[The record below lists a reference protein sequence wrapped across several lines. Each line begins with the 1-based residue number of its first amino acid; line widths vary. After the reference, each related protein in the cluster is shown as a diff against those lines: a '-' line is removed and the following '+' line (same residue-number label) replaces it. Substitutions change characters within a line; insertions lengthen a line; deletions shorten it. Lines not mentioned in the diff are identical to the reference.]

1 MLLVLLFFIS
11 FYCECLCLFMLQVFS
26 NQYCVCNP
34 NILRHFRS
42 PDTVFL
48 LAFAVMMLNTD
59 LHNKNVRA
67 DKKMKVEDFI
77 RNLRGTTR
85 LLLMYVTSRTF
96 EH

>member
-1 MLLVLLFFIS
+1 
-11 FYCECLCLFMLQVFS
+11 MLQVFS